1 MKLKQHSILAT
12 ALLGVILA
20 GCDTGDKATEEATAT
35 PEPKPEA
42 AKEVKVYNWSDYIG
56 EEVIS
61 KFEADSGIK
70 VTYDV
75 FDSNEVLEG
84 KLLAGRTGYDV
95 VVPTSDFM
103 ARQIQAGVFLP
114 LDKSKLS
121 HYNELDPD
129 LMKRLA
135 VLDPENKYG
144 IPYMWGT
151 TGIGFIE
158 SKVKEAL
165 GEDAP
170 LDSWDLVMKP
180 ENLAKLKSCGVSFLD
195 APTEIFAAALHYLGK
210 DPNSLDPVDYQGEA
224 KELLK
229 SLAPSITYFH
239 SSKYIDDI
247 AAGEI
252 CVAVG
257 WSGDI
262 AQAMVDA
269 EEAENGVEISY
280 VIPKEGALLWV
291 DMLTIPKDATN
302 PDEAH
307 AFINFLMDPAIAAE
321 NTNYIWYPNPVPAS
335 IPMIDEE
342 ITSDPSIYPPPDVM
356 AKLYTSSIKPAEVDR
371 VINRAWTEIKTGQ

>member
-1 MKLKQHSILAT
+1 MKLKPLYCLT
-12 ALLGVILA
+12 AAFAALVLA
-20 GCDTGDKATEEATAT
+20 GCEKSEEKAAETAVEQ
-35 PEPKPEA
+35 PAA

-56 EEVIS
+56 EEVIG
-61 KFEADSGIK
+61 KFEAASGIK

-95 VVPTSDFM
+95 VVPTIDFM

-114 LDKSKLS
+114 LDKSKLTN
-121 HYNELDPD
+121 YDKLDPK
-129 LMKRLA
+129 LMATLA
-135 VLDPENKYG
+135 NLDPGNAYG
-144 IPYMWGT
+144 VPYMWGT
-151 TGIGFIE
+151 TGIGFVE
-158 SKVKEAL
+158 SKVVEAL

-170 LDSWDLVMKP
+170 LDSWELVMNP
-180 ENLAKLKSCGVSFLD
+180 DNLAKLKDCGVSFLD

-210 DPNSLDPVDYQGEA
+210 DPNSLDSADYEGEA
-224 KELLK
+224 KALLK

-239 SSKYIDDI
+239 SSKYIDDL

-291 DMLTIPKDATN
+291 DMLGIPKDATN
-302 PDEAH
+302 VDEAL
-307 AFINFLMDPAIAAE
+307 AFIDYLMSPEIAAE
-321 NTNYIWYPNPVPAS
+321 NTNYIWYPNPIPAS
-335 IPMIDEE
+335 MPMIDEE
-342 ITSDPSIYPPPDVM
+342 ITSDPSIYPPEDVM
-356 AKLYTSSIKPAEVDR
+356 AKLYSATVKPAEIDR